1 MLFAGKWLRTPFD
14 PWPILGGTIRSRRP
28 PFCMPSIPSFHPF
41 EKEQCNNS
49 GQNQHFLLYFFNYH
63 FKALL
68 CSRAAHT
75 LSFACSKFYSL
86 QLFFAQIGIKYL
98 KKQTEIVNLHIYMCK
113 APAAQQT
120 CQTDS
125 FKLPVNWLVQWV
137 HDLYWAATNQQE
149 CAQWAAVCYMCST
162 TI

>member
-1 MLFAGKWLRTPFD
+1 MLFAGTWLRTPFD

-28 PFCMPSIPSFHPF
+28 PFCMPSIPSSHPC

-49 GQNQHFLLYFFNYH
+49 WQNQHFLLYSLIIILKH
-63 FKALL
+63 CCVQELLTLWALPAPSFTR
-68 CSRAAHT
+68 CSFSLPKLESNTWKNRQRLLT
-75 LSFACSKFYSL
+75 YTFIDL
-86 QLFFAQIGIKYL
+86 QL
-98 KKQTEIVNLHIYMCK
+98 
-113 APAAQQT
+113 QT

-149 CAQWAAVCYMCST
+149 CAQCAAMCYMCLT